1 MKRVYRITGVSEEIA
16 RQSLESLGLSEISV
30 EAMMN
35 LWPRNPDGSYKPLV
49 GTDAEQFYDS
59 VATLILTDSASE
71 H

>member
-1 MKRVYRITGVSEEIA
+1 MKRVYRITGFSEEIA
-16 RQSLESLGLSEISV
+16 RQSLESLGLSEKSV

-49 GTDAEQFYDS
+49 GADAEKFYDS
-59 VATLILTDSASE
+59 ASMLILTDSTSE

>member
-49 GTDAEQFYDS
+49 GTEAKQFYDS